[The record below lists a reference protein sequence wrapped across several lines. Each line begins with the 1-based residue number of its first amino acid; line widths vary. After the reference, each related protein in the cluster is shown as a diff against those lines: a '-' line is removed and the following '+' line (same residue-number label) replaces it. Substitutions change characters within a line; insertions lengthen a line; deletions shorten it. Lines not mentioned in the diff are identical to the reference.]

1 MEDYFAE
8 SYDKVFHHEGGFVD
22 DPDDRGGM
30 TFMLLTTIQGQG
42 NQSSLFGC
50 F

>member
-30 TFMLLTTIQGQG
+30 TFMGISRRFR
-42 NQSSLFGC
+42 NANS
-50 F
+50 